1 MAIAKRVRNKSTGR
15 NYKRNMPLSGKPS
28 VIAKRVSRDTAR
40 RAMQKRGLVKKGSGM
55 DVDHKDGNPMN
66 NAKNLRVM
74 SKFKNRSLLGTKTE
88 VENNGTHLQHLY

>member
-1 MAIAKRVRNKSTGR
+1 MAIIKRIRNKSTGR
-15 NYKRNMPLSGKPS
+15 DYKKEYASYQGKPN

-66 NAKNLRVM
+66 NSKTNLRAV
-74 SKFKNRSLLGTKTE
+74 SKFKNRSFARNK
-88 VENNGTHLQHLY
+88 NGGKK

>member
-15 NYKRNMPLSGKPS
+15 NYKKEYASYQGKPS

-66 NAKNLRVM
+66 NAKKNLRVM
-74 SKFKNRSLLGTKTE
+74 SKFKNRSFARNK
-88 VENNGTHLQHLY
+88 NGGRK

>member
-1 MAIAKRVRNKSTGR
+1 MAIAKRIRNKTTGR
-15 NYKRNMPLSGKPS
+15 NYKKEYASYQGKPK

-66 NAKNLRVM
+66 NNK
-74 SKFKNRSLLGTKTE
+74 KIYE
-88 VENNGTHLQHLY
+88 Q

>member
-15 NYKRNMPLSGKPS
+15 NYKKEYASYQGKPK

-66 NAKNLRVM
+66 NAKTNLRAV
-74 SKFKNRSLLGTKTE
+74 SKFKNRSFARNK
-88 VENNGTHLQHLY
+88 NGGRK

>member
-1 MAIAKRVRNKSTGR
+1 MAIAKRIRNKSTGR
-15 NYKRNMPLSGKPS
+15 NYKKEYASYQGKPN

-66 NAKNLRVM
+66 NSKTNLRAV
-74 SKFKNRSLLGTKTE
+74 SKFKNRSFARNK
-88 VENNGTHLQHLY
+88 NGGKK

>member
-1 MAIAKRVRNKSTGR
+1 MAIAKRIRNKSTGR
-15 NYKRNMPLSGKPS
+15 NYKKEYASYQGKPN

-66 NAKNLRVM
+66 NAKTNLRAV
-74 SKFKNRSLLGTKTE
+74 SKFKNRSFARNK
-88 VENNGTHLQHLY
+88 NGGKK

>member
-1 MAIAKRVRNKSTGR
+1 MTIAKRVRNKSTGR
-15 NYKRNMPLSGKPS
+15 NYKKEYASYQGKPK

-66 NAKNLRVM
+66 NAKTNLRAL
-74 SKFKNRSLLGTKTE
+74 SKFKNRSFARNK
-88 VENNGTHLQHLY
+88 NGGRK

>member
-1 MAIAKRVRNKSTGR
+1 MAILKRIRNKSTGR
-15 NYKRNMPLSGKPS
+15 NYKKEYASYQGKPN

-66 NAKNLRVM
+66 NSKTNLRAV
-74 SKFKNRSLLGTKTE
+74 SKFKNRSFARNK
-88 VENNGTHLQHLY
+88 NGGKK

>member
-1 MAIAKRVRNKSTGR
+1 MAIIKRIRNKSTGR
-15 NYKRNMPLSGKPS
+15 DYKKEYASYQGKPN

-66 NAKNLRVM
+66 NSKTNLRAV
-74 SKFKNRSLLGTKTE
+74 SKFKNRSFF
-88 VENNGTHLQHLY
+88 Y

>member
-1 MAIAKRVRNKSTGR
+1 MAITKRVRNKTTGR
-15 NYKRNMPLSGKPS
+15 NYKREYASYQGKPK

-66 NAKNLRVM
+66 NNKKNLRAI
-74 SKFKNRSLLGTKTE
+74 SKFKNRSFARNK
-88 VENNGTHLQHLY
+88 NGGKK

>member
-1 MAIAKRVRNKSTGR
+1 MAIVKRIRNKSTGR
-15 NYKRNMPLSGKPS
+15 NYKKEYASYQGKPN

-66 NAKNLRVM
+66 NSKTNLRAV
-74 SKFKNRSLLGTKTE
+74 SKFKNRSFARNK
-88 VENNGTHLQHLY
+88 NGGKK

>member
-15 NYKRNMPLSGKPS
+15 NYKQEYASYQGKPS

-66 NAKNLRVM
+66 NSKTNLRAV
-74 SKFKNRSLLGTKTE
+74 SKFKNRSFARNK
-88 VENNGTHLQHLY
+88 NGGKK

>member
-1 MAIAKRVRNKSTGR
+1 MAIAKRIRNKTTGR
-15 NYKRNMPLSGKPS
+15 NYKKEYASYQGKPK

-66 NAKNLRVM
+66 NNKKNLRAV
-74 SKFKNRSLLGTKTE
+74 SKFKNRSFARNK
-88 VENNGTHLQHLY
+88 NGGKK